1 MSKIRISI
9 FVLICGLF
17 FFSGQGHTV
26 TSCDVYTSQRGKLLC
41 EQHLKKVDRMKSA
54 KESRQQRAQE
64 RTNNTAKKVLRDR
77 FVEQTPAESVEADSA
92 SAENSD
98 ATGEAGEE
106 TQSDETDVESI
117 EQGDPEPNTTEI
129 N

>member
-77 FVEQTPAESVEADSA
+77 FVEEIPAESVETEDTTE
-92 SAENSD
+92 ENKD
-98 ATGEAGEE
+98 ATGKAEEE
-106 TQSDETDVESI
+106 TQPGEIAAESI
-117 EQGDPEPNTTEI
+117 EQGDPEPNTSEA

>member
-1 MSKIRISI
+1 MPKIRISLI
-9 FVLICGLF
+9 VLICGIF
-17 FFSGQGHTV
+17 FFTGQGHAV
-26 TSCDVYTSQRGKLLC
+26 TSCDAYTSQRGKLLC

-77 FVEQTPAESVEADSA
+77 FVEEIPAESVETEDTTE
-92 SAENSD
+92 ENKD
-98 ATGEAGEE
+98 ATGKAEEE
-106 TQSDETDVESI
+106 TQPGEIAAESI
-117 EQGDPEPNTTEI
+117 EQGDPEPNTSEA